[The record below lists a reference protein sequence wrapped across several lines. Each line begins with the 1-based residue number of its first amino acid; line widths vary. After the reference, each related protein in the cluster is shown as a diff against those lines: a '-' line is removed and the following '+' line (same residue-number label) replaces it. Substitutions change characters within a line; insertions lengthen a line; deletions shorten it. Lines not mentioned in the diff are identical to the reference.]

1 MGRSAVTAD
10 TMVSADGSGWFCEMV
25 PSELTPAPLSTQ
37 RTSDVHARHTGLN
50 LGPVRVSSVA
60 FSRVCSRRAATP
72 VRRDDPGSYQLALA
86 TQGAFNIARLRNA
99 SVVAGGLVLTDTSRP
114 MENICFSD
122 YGAVEAIVLQIPRTV
137 LPLRSDRVDRI
148 LAQPGPVHA
157 GAGGGTA
164 KILADFLRSLHHH
177 GPRCGPDELLRLG
190 SVALDLATACL
201 AQRLEA
207 QARDETPVQTPAEA
221 HAQAMLQ
228 RVLQFI
234 DDNLDD
240 RELTPQAVADRHN
253 MSLRGLYTLFR
264 DQPVS
269 VAETIRR
276 RRLARCHAELACPE
290 SSRRTVEAIA
300 ARWGF
305 ASATAFGRAFR
316 NAYGITPGE
325 HRAAARSLSTAPSVQ
340 EPCTPDVDRDR
351 PGRER
356 RGGSKRHPHHRDPA
370 APPTK

>member
-1 MGRSAVTAD
+1 MRRSAVSAD
-10 TMVSADGSGWFCEMV
+10 TRASADGSGWFCEMV
-25 PSELTPAPLSTQ
+25 RSELTSAPLGS
-37 RTSDVHARHTGLN
+37 RCTSDVHARHTGLN

-60 FSRVCSRRAATP
+60 FSRVCSRRTATR

-114 MENICFSD
+114 MENVCLSD
-122 YGAVEAIVLQIPRTV
+122 YGAVEAIVLEIPRTV

-148 LAQPGPVHA
+148 LEEPGPVHT

-164 KILADFLRSLHHH
+164 EILADFLYSLHHH

-190 SVALDLATACL
+190 SVAVDLATACL
-201 AQRLEA
+201 AQRLG
-207 QARDETPVQTPAEA
+207 ARDGTLVGTPAEA

-234 DDNLDD
+234 DDNLHD

-264 DQPVS
+264 DQPAS
-269 VAETIRR
+269 VAESIRR
-276 RRLARCHAELACPE
+276 RRLARCHAELARPE
-290 SSRRTVEAIA
+290 SGHRTVEAIA

-325 HRAAARSLSTAPSVQ
+325 HRAAARSLS
-340 EPCTPDVDRDR
+340 
-351 PGRER
+351 
-356 RGGSKRHPHHRDPA
+356 A
-370 APPTK
+370 APCVQQISR